1 MKVSEEPWG
10 HGIRL
15 EDVWI
20 ENSVGY
26 ETWEPHVQAFKHDDG
41 SLSLRFCYWK
51 RKDDGNRD
59 GFVNSAMFVDDETLE
74 KLRDEAKKYKANV
87 ILMLFKKLAE

>member
-15 EDVWI
+15 EDI
-20 ENSVGY
+20 QLEKSAGY
-26 ETWEPHVQAFKHDDG
+26 ENWEPHVQAFKHDDG

-51 RKDDGNRD
+51 RKDDGNRG
-59 GFVNSAMFVDDETLE
+59 GFVNSAMFVYDETLE
-74 KLRDEAKKYKANV
+74 ELRDEAKKYKANV
-87 ILMLFKKLAE
+87 ILELFKKLAE

>member
-10 HGIRL
+10 RGIRL

-20 ENSVGY
+20 DEY

-51 RKDDGNRD
+51 KKDMVIEADSLIQQCLYMMKHWK
-59 GFVNSAMFVDDETLE
+59 NSET
-74 KLRDEAKKYKANV
+74 KLRNLKQ
-87 ILMLFKKLAE
+87 MLSLSYSKRLQSK